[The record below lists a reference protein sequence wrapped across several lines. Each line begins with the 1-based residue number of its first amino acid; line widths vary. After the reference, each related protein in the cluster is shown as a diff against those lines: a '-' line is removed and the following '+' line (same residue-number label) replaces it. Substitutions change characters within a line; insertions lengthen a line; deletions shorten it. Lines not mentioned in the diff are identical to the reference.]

1 MSGST
6 RTTAP
11 ANEAAPD
18 FDFARAAE
26 ILTAA
31 AARAGAAI
39 MEHYRHGTTVTLKD
53 DQSPVTCADTD
64 SETILLEAL
73 KALAPDIA
81 VVSEETAAD
90 RTKPLPS
97 RFFLVDPLDGT
108 KEFIKKRN
116 DFTVNVALVE
126 NAQSRFGLVYAPAH
140 DLLAVTLSDGQA
152 VEAMLAPN
160 QDGADF
166 ARLDFKPLKVRTP
179 AADGL
184 VAVVSQSHLD
194 PETECFLS
202 GLKIKRRSSAGSSLK
217 FLLVAKGEAD
227 IYPRF
232 GPTMEWDTAAGHAVL
247 VAAGGHV
254 FDLEGEPL
262 GYGKTAQG
270 LRNGG
275 FVAWGAQ
282 AAA

>member
-11 ANEAAPD
+11 ANETASD

-26 ILTAA
+26 VLTAA

-39 MEHYRHGTTVTLKD
+39 MEHYRHGTTVVLKD

-140 DLLAVTLSDGQA
+140 DLLAVTLSDGHA
-152 VEAMLAPN
+152 VEAMLAPSE
-160 QDGADF
+160 DGADF

-194 PETECFLS
+194 PGTERFLS
-202 GLKIKRRSSAGSSLK
+202 GLKIKGRSSAGSSLK

-247 VAAGGHV
+247 AAAGGHV
-254 FDLEGEPL
+254 FDLDGKPL